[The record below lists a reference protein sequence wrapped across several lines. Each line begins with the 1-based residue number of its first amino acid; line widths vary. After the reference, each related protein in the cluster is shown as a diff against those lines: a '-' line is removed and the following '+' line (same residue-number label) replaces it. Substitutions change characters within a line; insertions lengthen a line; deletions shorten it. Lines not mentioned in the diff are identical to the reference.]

1 MQYTETSP
9 IDRNQL
15 IDTLKEHVCVVTFTK
30 LDGEV
35 REMPCTLKPDVV
47 PSPVIAEGKEPKE
60 KKQND
65 AVLSVWCT
73 DKESWRSFRVDRV
86 TAVTVV

>member
-1 MQYTETSP
+1 MQYTEDSP
-9 IDRNQL
+9 IERDYLVNLLRENL
-15 IDTLKEHVCVVTFTK
+15 CVVTFVK

-47 PSPVIAEGKEPKE
+47 PAAVVTEGKEPKE

-65 AVLSVWCT
+65 AILSVWCT
-73 DKESWRSFRVDRV
+73 DKDSWRSFRVDRV
-86 TAVTVV
+86 TAVTVA